1 MQASTNFGIIITVI
15 ACLFT
20 IIGTMIGL
28 FLYLASKIDGVRSE
42 MYGMRQ
48 DINAEMKD
56 FHGRLCT
63 IEERKK

>member
-1 MQASTNFGIIITVI
+1 MPLQYHRNHGCIIFIS
-15 ACLFT
+15 
-20 IIGTMIGL
+20 
-28 FLYLASKIDGVRSE
+28 ASKIDGVRSE